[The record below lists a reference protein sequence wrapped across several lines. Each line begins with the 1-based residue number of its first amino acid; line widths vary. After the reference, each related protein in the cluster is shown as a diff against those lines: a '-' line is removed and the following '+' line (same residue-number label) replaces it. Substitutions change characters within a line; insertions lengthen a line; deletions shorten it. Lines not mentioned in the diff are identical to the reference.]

1 MADLW
6 STLTGGRLHTGSW
19 GLPDFGVTEALAAD
33 NAPRTAEGGSNLI
46 GQNNAAPILTGTITD
61 TGPANQTPADKLTG
75 TVLGKTNTTT
85 TPKTTTTQQPAQTTS
100 NFDQI
105 YANNY
110 KGWDRA
116 AAEQDWKAKGSP
128 AMSVSGGGGGS
139 SVDDLARQQEEAAKA
154 AAEASRIAAGNKY
167 DAAVRQAGVAKE
179 GAKDQFDWLIDTL
192 GTNKQDTLTAI
203 TKNESGGIADYEV
216 QQTKTAEQYS
226 KAKQEILSTYRDL
239 NTQQEKIM
247 RGTGG
252 MANSSRSQEAQ
263 LKLNNLLGKDL
274 STVTTNEADSIAA
287 IGKAIISLK
296 DKTIDAKNSVETST
310 KQQIDKSTLDYNAQI
325 KAIDED
331 VNLAA
336 DAKEEAYYNAEV
348 NLQGNIAKI
357 QTWAAQTKIDQ
368 ENQQKLLQAQL
379 DSLIVNLTDEKGGLN
394 NSLTDKLK
402 ATQSYIDAAGYST
415 KLDTESNL
423 TDTTSGVK
431 QTSKYKSKSEL
442 DAALARGEI
451 TQGDYSSMLQ
461 QIGSG
466 TGTTTTDQN
475 YSLSYPAGTKLN
487 TAQAGVNN
495 DSLLRSILGSY
506 A

>member
-19 GLPDFGVTEALAAD
+19 FGLPDFGATEALATDISGGGTTDLSQAIA
-33 NAPRTAEGGSNLI
+33 NPNQATAPK
-46 GQNNAAPILTGTITD
+46 LTGTITD
-61 TGPANQTPADKLTG
+61 TKLDNPPPEDKLKN
-75 TVLGKTNTTT
+75 VVTNI
-85 TPKTTTTQQPAQTTS
+85 PRPTTTQQTTN

-105 YANNY
+105 YATNY
-110 KGWDRA
+110 KGWDRT
-116 AAEQDWKAKGSP
+116 AAEQDWKSKGSP
-128 AMSVSGGGGGS
+128 AMSVSS
-139 SVDDLARQQEEAAKA
+139 SSNSVDDLARQQEEAARA
-154 AAEASRIAAGNKY
+154 AAEAARLAAQKKY
-167 DAAVRQAGVAKE
+167 EASVRQAGIAKE
-179 GAKDQFDWLIDTL
+179 NAKDQYDWLIDTL
-192 GTNKQDTLTAI
+192 GTNKEDALTAI
-203 TKNESGGIADYEV
+203 TRNESGGLADYEEQKV
-216 QQTKTAEQYS
+216 KTAEQYS
-226 KAKQEILSTYRDL
+226 RAKQEILSTYRDL
-239 NTQQEKIM
+239 NAQQEKIM

-287 IGKAIISLK
+287 IGKAVTALK

-331 VNLAA
+331 VNLSA
-336 DAKEEAYYNAEV
+336 DEKEVAYYDAEV
-348 NLQGNIAKI
+348 NLQNNIAKI

-379 DSLIVNLTDEKGGLN
+379 DSLILGLTDDKGGLN
-394 NSLTDKLK
+394 ASLQDKLT
-402 ATQSYIDAAGYST
+402 ATQKYIDVAGYTT

-423 TDTTSGVK
+423 TDVTSGVK

-451 TQGDYSSMLQ
+451 TQDDYSSMLQ

-466 TGTTTTDQN
+466 TTGQN
-475 YSLSYPAGTKLN
+475 YGLSYPAGTKLN
-487 TAQAGVNN
+487 TAQVGVNN

>member
-6 STLTGGRLHTGSW
+6 QTISGGALHSGSW
-19 GLPDFGVTEALAAD
+19 LGGLLPDAGATEAIGKVLGAG
-33 NAPRTAEGGSNLI
+33 TTSQGGSDIIPN
-46 GQNNAAPILTGTITD
+46 T
-61 TGPANQTPADKLTG
+61 PAQQPPVQTPPDTTTPQDKLT
-75 TVLGKTNTTT
+75 TVVTN
-85 TPKTTTTQQPAQTTS
+85 TPKTTTPTTTTN

-105 YANNY
+105 YASNY
-110 KGWDRA
+110 KGWDRT
-116 AAEQDWKAKGSP
+116 AAEQNWKSKGSP
-128 AMSVSGGGGGS
+128 AMSTGGG
-139 SVDDLARQQEEAAKA
+139 VDDLAAQQEAAARA
-154 AAEASRIAAGNKY
+154 AAEAARLAAQKKY
-167 DAAVRQAGVAKE
+167 DAAVRQAGIAKE
-179 GAKDQFDWLIDTL
+179 GAKDQYDWLIDTL

-203 TKNESGGIADYEV
+203 TKNESGGLADYEEQKV
-216 QQTKTAEQYS
+216 KTAEQYS
-226 KAKQEILSTYRDL
+226 KAKQEILNTYRDL
-239 NTQQEKIM
+239 NAQQEKIM

-287 IGKAIISLK
+287 IGKAVTALK

-331 VNLAA
+331 VNLSA
-336 DAKEEAYYNAEV
+336 DEKEVAYYDAEV
-348 NLQGNIAKI
+348 NLQNNIAKI

-379 DSLIVNLTDEKGGLN
+379 DSLILGLTDDKGGLN
-394 NSLTDKLK
+394 ASLQDKLT
-402 ATQSYIDAAGYST
+402 ATQKYIDVAGYTT

-423 TDTTSGVK
+423 TDVTSGVK

-451 TQGDYSSMLQ
+451 TQDDYSSMLQ

-466 TGTTTTDQN
+466 TTGQN
-475 YSLSYPAGTKLN
+475 YGLSYPAGTKLN
-487 TAQAGVNN
+487 TAQVGVNN

>member
-19 GLPDFGVTEALAAD
+19 FGLPDLGITEALAAD

-46 GQNNAAPILTGTITD
+46 GQNNAAPILKGTITD
-61 TGPANQTPADKLTG
+61 TGPATPPPEDKLKN
-75 TVLGKTNTTT
+75 VVTNT
-85 TPKTTTTQQPAQTTS
+85 PRTTTTQQTTN

-105 YANNY
+105 YATNY
-110 KGWDRA
+110 KGWDRT
-116 AAEQDWKAKGSP
+116 AAEQDWKSKGSP
-128 AMSVSGGGGGS
+128 AMSVSS
-139 SVDDLARQQEEAAKA
+139 SNSVDGLARQQEEAARA
-154 AAEASRIAAGNKY
+154 AAEAARLAAQKKY
-167 DAAVRQAGVAKE
+167 EASVRQAGIAKE
-179 GAKDQFDWLIDTL
+179 NAKDQYDWLIDTL
-192 GTNKQDTLTAI
+192 GTNKEDALTAI
-203 TKNESGGIADYEV
+203 TRNESGGLADYEEQKV
-216 QQTKTAEQYS
+216 KTAEQYS
-226 KAKQEILSTYRDL
+226 RAKQEILSTYRDL
-239 NTQQEKIM
+239 NSQQEKIM

-287 IGKAIISLK
+287 IGKAVTALK
-296 DKTIDAKNSVETST
+296 SKTIDAKNSVETST

-331 VNLAA
+331 VNLSA
-336 DAKEEAYYNAEV
+336 DEKEVAYYDAEV
-348 NLQGNIAKI
+348 NLQNNIAKI

-379 DSLIVNLTDEKGGLN
+379 DSLILGLTDDKGGLN
-394 NSLTDKLK
+394 ASLQDKLT
-402 ATQSYIDAAGYST
+402 ATQKYIDAAGYTT

-423 TDTTSGVK
+423 TDATSGVK

-451 TQGDYSSMLQ
+451 TRDDYSSMLQ

-466 TGTTTTDQN
+466 TTGQN
-475 YSLSYPAGTKLN
+475 YGLSYPAGTKLN
-487 TAQAGVNN
+487 TAQVGVNN